1 MYLVVEMRILRFA
14 TLAFTLVLIAA
25 SAAGSL
31 LAQAAPPSTPA
42 PAPIQIPS
50 QPEAAPTVRYDNR
63 YEIYGG
69 MAYAHF
75 KAGPTLLQGA
85 NLGGFDAQATRW
97 LTRRWGAMLNAR
109 GYYGTSGVLPNRYGI
124 EGPFVSENFFLAG
137 GEFLG
142 PRNQH
147 GAITLH
153 ALAGGVHGDFDRG
166 LNAPG
171 VPASKLTP
179 ATFGLFDN
187 QFGLGAAFGGSIVL
201 NRTPKW
207 ALQITPDDVLSRF
220 GGQVQNNFAISVGV
234 LYRFSKKR

>member
-1 MYLVVEMRILRFA
+1 MYLVEEMRILRFA
-14 TLAFTLVLIAA
+14 TLAFALVLIAA

-31 LAQAAPPSTPA
+31 LAQDAPS
-42 PAPIQIPS
+42 PAPIPT
-50 QPEAAPTVRYDNR
+50 QPEAAPTVRYNNR
-63 YEIYGG
+63 YEVYGG

-75 KAGPTLLQGA
+75 KAGPNLLQGA
-85 NLGGFDAQATRW
+85 NIGGFDAQATRW
-97 LTRRWGAMLNAR
+97 LTHRWGVIANAR
-109 GYYGTSGVLPNRYGI
+109 GYYGTSGVIPNKYGI
-124 EGPFVSENFFLAG
+124 EGPFVSEHFFLAG

-153 ALAGGVHGDFDRG
+153 ALAGGVRGEFDRG
-166 LNAPG
+166 LHG
-171 VPASKLTP
+171 HTPASLG
-179 ATFGLFDN
+179 FFDN
-187 QFGLGAAFGGSIVL
+187 QFGLGGAFGGTIVL
-201 NRTPKW
+201 NRSPKW